1 MRFLDVLLG
10 RTKPVE
16 PNLDVLFAIPSA
28 AYTLQAELGMAP
40 TGRGAVC
47 FKAAEGAAAEAARDE
62 LRALLEADD
71 SARTSV
77 TGDEF
82 GFTWITCQRAD
93 ADLSALVTQLH
104 AVNQILADA
113 QFGPTL
119 LCTVIGFGT
128 ESGKTQPATTPRLG
142 LVYLFKRGTV
152 YPFAPTGAN
161 QRDTALELRV
171 RAALGGELPLE
182 PELDRWFALWSAPVP

>member
-1 MRFLDVLLG
+1 MRLFDVLLG

-28 AYTLQAELGMAP
+28 AYTLQAELGTAP
-40 TGRGAVC
+40 TGKGAVC
-47 FKAAEGAAAEAARDE
+47 FKAAEGGAADAASEE
-62 LRALLEADD
+62 LKALLEADD
-71 SARTSV
+71 SAGTSI

-82 GFTWITCQRAD
+82 GFTWVTCLRTD

-104 AVNQILADA
+104 AVNRVLADA
-113 QFGPTL
+113 RFGPTL
-119 LCTVIGFGT
+119 LCTVIGFG
-128 ESGKTQPATTPRLG
+128 GPAAAAPRLG
-142 LVYLFKRGTV
+142 LVYLFKRGTI

-161 QRDTALELRV
+161 QRDNALELRV
-171 RAALGGELPLE
+171 RAALADDLPME

>member
-10 RTKPVE
+10 RTKPIE

-28 AYTLQAELGMAP
+28 AYTLQAALDMAP

-47 FKAAEGAAAEAARDE
+47 FQAAEGEAAQAASDE
-62 LRALLEADD
+62 LQALMRAED
-71 SARTSV
+71 SARTAI

-82 GFTWITCQRAD
+82 GFTWITCQRTD

-104 AVNQILADA
+104 AVNRVLADA
-113 QFGPTL
+113 RFGPTL
-119 LCTVIGFGT
+119 LCTVIAFDVPR
-128 ESGKTQPATTPRLG
+128 STTAPRVG
-142 LVYLFKRGTV
+142 LVYLFKRGTF
-152 YPFAPTGAN
+152 YPFAPSTAK

-171 RAALGGELPLE
+171 RATLAEELPIE
-182 PELDRWFALWSAPVP
+182 PELNRWFALWSAPVP